1 MQSLAF
7 LWSDMQ
13 MTQQYLRE
21 QTFGPAPSS
30 TNSANLK
37 RPIDVGMLRRESVEF
52 NQEDE
57 QLPEDAST
65 QEQGTR
71 VISFCLDTHT
81 GEMSFD
87 PEEQGT
93 QDVSAETALG

>member
-30 TNSANLK
+30 ANSANLK
-37 RPIDVGMLRRESVEF
+37 RPIDVGMLRRESV
-52 NQEDE
+52 NQAPPAEPGRQRTRNE
-57 QLPEDAST
+57 RWTISPPRARAATKLIQLPEH
-65 QEQGTR
+65 R
-71 VISFCLDTHT
+71 
-81 GEMSFD
+81 
-87 PEEQGT
+87 
-93 QDVSAETALG
+93 